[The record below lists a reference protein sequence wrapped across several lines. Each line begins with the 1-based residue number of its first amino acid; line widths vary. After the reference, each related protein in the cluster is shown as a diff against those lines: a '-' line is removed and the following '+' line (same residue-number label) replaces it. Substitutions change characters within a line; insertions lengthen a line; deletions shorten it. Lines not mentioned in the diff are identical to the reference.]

1 MVMEQNRNIRTI
13 AKFLYC
19 SSILEEKVAN
29 AYKSLTEKVKN
40 PLIRNLLLYIS
51 TDGLKHSIILRAMSE
66 NLVEKIK
73 VEEEECKIILGNLWK
88 RLIMLAEEETLKRE
102 RIEDEELIS
111 LADKM
116 ASFEDFVGEEYLVNL
131 HLKVL
136 RLMARELKV
145 DLKGLED
152 ILEWTI
158 EDERRHELIL
168 MMIKNFVSKQK

>member
-88 RLIMLAEEETLKRE
+88 RLIMLAEEETLRE
-102 RIEDEELIS
+102 
-111 LADKM
+111 
-116 ASFEDFVGEEYLVNL
+116 
-131 HLKVL
+131 
-136 RLMARELKV
+136 
-145 DLKGLED
+145 KG
-152 ILEWTI
+152 
-158 EDERRHELIL
+158 
-168 MMIKNFVSKQK
+168 